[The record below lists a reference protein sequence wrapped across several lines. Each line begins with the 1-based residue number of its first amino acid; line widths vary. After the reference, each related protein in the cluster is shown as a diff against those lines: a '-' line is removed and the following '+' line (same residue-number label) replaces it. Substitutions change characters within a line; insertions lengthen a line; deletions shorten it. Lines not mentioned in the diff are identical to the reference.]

1 MIEQQVV
8 YFIQEVKIEQ
18 QVVYFIQEVKIEQQV
33 QYFVLNYVE
42 HYQFNEIIIKVYILN
57 LQQVLDLHIPFQL
70 Q

>member
-8 YFIQEVKIEQ
+8 YFIQEVKIELQ
-18 QVVYFIQEVKIEQQV
+18 LVNFIQEVKIEQQV
-33 QYFVLNYVE
+33 LYFVLNYLN
-42 HYQFNEIIIKVYILN
+42 HYQFNEIMVKVNILN